1 MTTDLHA
8 WAERLRAEVGGKLQ
22 ARLRQAMLELAMDAQ
37 GEAQDNIRSRFER
50 GGVRT
55 GSLHRSIAGQ
65 VREVGGH
72 LEAVASAG
80 GRTGG
85 RDVPYAGI
93 HEVGG
98 VIRPKRGK
106 WLAIPMPPVL
116 TTAGVARGGPRDYEL
131 RFVPVSGSRAWL
143 VRDAGRGKT
152 ARTEPMFLLVRR
164 VQIRGKHY
172 LRDAMQAA
180 LGRVDE
186 PFRSALTL
194 AVEVP

>member
-1 MTTDLHA
+1 MSADLHA
-8 WAERLRAEVGGKLQ
+8 WAERLRAEAGGKLE
-22 ARLRQAMLELAMDAQ
+22 ARLRQTMLELALDAQ
-37 GEAQDNIRSRFER
+37 GAAQDNIRSRFER

-55 GSLHRSIAGQ
+55 GNLHRSIAGR
-65 VREVGGH
+65 VRETAGTID
-72 LEAVASAG
+72 AVASAG
-80 GRTGG
+80 GTAGG
-85 RDVPYAGI
+85 KDVPYAGI

-98 VIRPKRGK
+98 VIRPRRGK

-116 TTAGVARGGPRDYEL
+116 TAAGVARGAPRDFDL
-131 RFVPVSGSRAWL
+131 RLVPVSGTRAWL

-152 ARTEPMFLLVRR
+152 SRTEPMFLLVRR
-164 VQIRGKHY
+164 VQIKGKHY

-186 PFRSALTL
+186 PFRSALTA